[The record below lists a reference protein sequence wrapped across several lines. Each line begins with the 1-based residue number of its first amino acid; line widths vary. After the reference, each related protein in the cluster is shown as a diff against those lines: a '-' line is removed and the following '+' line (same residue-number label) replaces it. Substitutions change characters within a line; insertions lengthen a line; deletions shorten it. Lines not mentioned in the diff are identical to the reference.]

1 MAGLVLS
8 TLVLGRREIR
18 GSRDCPRHQPDQGSA
33 VLPADEMTGPY
44 HTPYDFINPPATV
57 GLTHGRVNSGQSW
70 VALTRRSRRSHARQR
85 ICVRVPA
92 ALSVPLHRRRA
103 RD

>member
-1 MAGLVLS
+1 MMAGLVLS

-18 GSRDCPRHQPDQGSA
+18 DSRDCPRHQPDQGSA

-57 GLTHGRVNSGQSW
+57 GLTHGRVRST
-70 VALTRRSRRSHARQR
+70 VAKVGL
-85 ICVRVPA
+85 
-92 ALSVPLHRRRA
+92 L
-103 RD
+103 